1 MKFSQKLI
9 NAILFALLAAL
20 GFSEY
25 QGYQQPEIAFAKQ
38 APAPGEVLPEPQLII
53 APYTTDENLAQQ
65 DEKIPTWYCW
75 LSYWIPNRED
85 CDENIAFPK
94 CETYSWYAHPNRIKL
109 VQKNKPTKKDFIF
122 DNGLYIPFQ
131 LRKMPGLDTSQIELA
146 GIYSVKVATPF
157 Q

>member
-25 QGYQQPEIAFAKQ
+25 QGYQQPEMTFAKQ
-38 APAPGEVLPEPQLII
+38 APAPGEQSEQPELV
-53 APYTTDENLAQQ
+53 PYQVDEESTIK
-65 DEKIPTWYCW
+65 DGEDTPTWYCW
-75 LSYWIPNRED
+75 LSYWVPTKQQAGPGVPAD
-85 CDENIAFPK
+85 G
-94 CETYSWYAHPNRIKL
+94 TVLSYHYHPNRFKL
-109 VQKNKPTKKDFIF
+109 VQKEKPTPEDFIGA
-122 DNGLYIPFQ
+122 NGLYVPFNLRNIPGVDPS
-131 LRKMPGLDTSQIELA
+131 KIELA